1 MLPRFATIKLRLAC
15 PPSSDN
21 NVYPGHWHSEGT
33 LIGDNMVLSSQVHRL
48 SRKGGHDAGR
58 PATASRRR
66 NSAAS

>member
-33 LIGDNMVLSSQVHRL
+33 LIRDNMVLSPQFHGL
-48 SRKGGHDAGR
+48 SRKDGHNAGR
-58 PATASRRR
+58 PARASCRR
-66 NSAAS
+66 NSTAS